1 MFGDSAGD
9 YCEVLTPVQGVK
21 SPEPA
26 PPQNVAAPMLLQ
38 RPPPSNTAA
47 QRGIGASATIAAP
60 THLYTVTR
68 HLLKYTGC

>member
-1 MFGDSAGD
+1 MFGDSASD
-9 YCEVLTPVQGVK
+9 YGEVLTPVQGVK

-38 RPPPSNTAA
+38 RPRPSNTAA

-60 THLYTVTR
+60 TYL
-68 HLLKYTGC
+68 